1 MSQLPPYEYE
11 KFARHH
17 QDRFNRIIDL
27 LLALTVFNTIDI
39 SYFTYRKI
47 LNELSDL
54 ERLAAEFGL
63 KQVPELSPAE
73 QQIFAVALAALV
85 RKQFSLRIISL
96 ATTFRSGRIP
106 APFSPGRG
114 IRLTSELDDQ
124 SRLKLTEAVR
134 KGAVVTL
141 NGPRY
146 QKYAPDYF
154 VSLIVHSEVG
164 KTLKEQTLKDATS
177 SGSDLVQISPQPS
190 TIGDYCDL
198 YRGRVFS
205 ISGTH
210 PDFPPLTEC
219 PAGGAPFHPWCR
231 HTLSAVEDG
240 STVTEAAKKLP
251 PIPQEFISAARAN
264 ASPAEFMKLWRA
276 HNRSNSP

>member
-1 MSQLPPYEYE
+1 MSQLPPEEYE
-11 KFARHH
+11 RFTQQH
-17 QDRFNRIIDL
+17 QDRFNRIVDL
-27 LLALTVFNTIDI
+27 LLALTVFNSIAI
-39 SYFTYRKI
+39 SYITYQKI
-47 LNELSDL
+47 LKELSEL
-54 ERLAAEFGL
+54 ERLAAEFGV
-63 KQVPELSPAE
+63 KQVPELSPTE
-73 QQIFAVALAALV
+73 QKIFAVALAALV

-96 ATTFRSGRIP
+96 AQMFRSGRIP
-106 APFSPGRG
+106 AYFSPGNG

-141 NGPRY
+141 NGPRHK
-146 QKYAPDYF
+146 KYAPDYF

-164 KTLKEQTLKDATS
+164 KTLKEQTLKEATNN
-177 SGSDLVQISPQPS
+177 GSDLVQVSPQPS

-205 ISGTH
+205 VSGRH
-210 PDFPPLTEC
+210 PDFPPLSDC

-231 HTLSAVEDG
+231 HTLSAVEEG
-240 STVTEAAKKLP
+240 SAAAEAAKKLP
-251 PIPQEFISAARAN
+251 PIPQEFIAAARAN

-276 HNRSNSP
+276 YNRSKSP